1 MVESIDRHI
10 THQYTQVNQPNE
22 TSHIHGGGDGDDD
35 EEDKNIKDMS
45 MFACRLCSQLEEN
58 GRLNYEYVCIK

>member
-1 MVESIDRHI
+1 MFELKGVDRHI

-22 TSHIHGGGDGDDD
+22 TSHIPSDD
-35 EEDKNIKDMS
+35 DKNIKDMS

-58 GRLNYEYVCIK
+58 GRLKYEYVCTK